1 MDIIKSI
8 YANKLTDDDRDP
20 FMSFQL
26 PSSLGH
32 FLPGETTKFHVLGPD
47 VTRFYSAVFA
57 MFTIQTIV
65 AVILATIM
73 YQFIILPRKKYQQLA
88 ASKNKENI
96 QYISSL
102 PFIIG
107 YGIIIPIAVLEPLY
121 LKEILQIENLAL
133 RMASLSLTLPVS
145 LRTVEAIHECTPVA
159 VQKSRRDFIIYISCL
174 LGPTYV
180 DNGSERQ
187 GEINYITKA
196 YMVHLL
202 KKISREYILITILM
216 SIMAHYDYEPF
227 PTRVPFDS
235 LDHTIGDMF
244 SLNQLMNNLLAGLL
258 LSIGLSQSTIGLSLY
273 YALIYRIQTIE
284 VVMNPFFESASPS
297 DFWGRRWNR
306 FIHDTLK
313 NGIFKPVRKNYSKF
327 TAVAAT
333 FLVSGLL
340 HELVN
345 YTLFEKRKYDDTR
358 IGIELMYGKNM
369 IFFGWNAVLII
380 LEMLI
385 GKWMI
390 FNMIKRTLP
399 KAIVSL
405 MVVMTALPVVHLF
418 VGDWVYGGYFQH
430 VQFGEF
436 IIVPMK
442 D

>member
-1 MDIIKSI
+1 MDIIKFI

-47 VTRFYSAVFA
+47 ITRFYSAVFA

-96 QYISSL
+96 QYTSSL

>member
-47 VTRFYSAVFA
+47 ITRFYSAVFA

-96 QYISSL
+96 QYTSSL

>member
-1 MDIIKSI
+1 MDIIKFI

-47 VTRFYSAVFA
+47 ITRFYSAVFA

-96 QYISSL
+96 QYTSSL

-358 IGIELMYGKNM
+358 IGIELIYGKNM

>member
-96 QYISSL
+96 QYTSSL

>member
-26 PSSLGH
+26 PPSLGH

-47 VTRFYSAVFA
+47 VIRFYSPVFA

-88 ASKNKENI
+88 ASKTKENI
-96 QYISSL
+96 QYTSSL
-102 PFIIG
+102 PFIVG

-121 LKEILQIENLAL
+121 LKEILQIENVAL
-133 RMASLSLTLPVS
+133 RMASLCLTLPVS
-145 LRTVEAIHECTPVA
+145 LRTIEAIHECTPVA

-187 GEINYITKA
+187 GEINYITKT
-196 YMVHLL
+196 YMVHIL
-202 KKISREYILITILM
+202 KKFSREYILITILM

-258 LSIGLSQSTIGLSLY
+258 LSVGLSQSTIGLSLY
-273 YALIYRIQTIE
+273 YALIYRVQTIE

-345 YTLFEKRKYDDTR
+345 YTLFEKRRYDDTR
-358 IGIELMYGKNM
+358 IGIKLIYGKNM

-418 VGDWVYGGYFQH
+418 VGDWIYGGYFQH

-436 IIVPMK
+436 IIVPIK